1 MAALSH
7 HKGLKFIWLCCG
19 EVIYDHYSGVGIFI
33 HLKPNDHLPCVRV
46 LYTTSAVNYSIFF
59 YFCDFSW
66 RFSEHSNNTPRS
78 VRDDLKFENVF
89 NEKNAL
95 WSRSVGNGI
104 HYHTVFHWCF
114 STTLR
119 IKCISVIEN
128 LSKAKTFRNNDFTH
142 TFKMIR
148 HAPNT
153 QIPKM
158 KYKLRNS

>member
-1 MAALSH
+1 M
-7 HKGLKFIWLCCG
+7 KKMP
-19 EVIYDHYSGVGIFI
+19 YGVGA
-33 HLKPNDHLPCVRV
+33 LEME
-46 LYTTSAVNYSIFF
+46 YTITQF
-59 YFCDFSW
+59 
-66 RFSEHSNNTPRS
+66 
-78 VRDDLKFENVF
+78 
-89 NEKNAL
+89 
-95 WSRSVGNGI
+95 
-104 HYHTVFHWCF
+104 FHWCF